1 MPASQSERRRALE
14 RRITNAAKESG
25 TTAARLRRLVG
36 FAVLCETLSEAVA
49 RGMIPVFFVKGGVAI
64 ELRLGLLARATR
76 DLDIGLC
83 APPNELLPPFDSALE
98 VGFGDFR
105 LRRRGEARALDSG
118 TLVLEISLEYI
129 GRPWGTVQVDLAPAT
144 LDSETDAVAPIALTE
159 LGLAAPRSVPCLA
172 IPAQIAQK
180 IHALTEPEPRGRP
193 NPRARDVLDVLLL
206 LRRVEIDHTAVRV
219 ACEHIFAERATHSW
233 PIYSFDFPATWRAT
247 LAELA
252 REVRYDTDDVSVI
265 ETRFNSY
272 LAQLQGAPIV
282 PNYEYR
288 FIALNYFITNSTV
301 DTSLTPPVTESGMRY
316 DHFQS
321 YLKDGWRVHSIMDRA
336 HGSGAGPEL
345 LVLLERPQAV
355 SES

>member
-14 RRITNAAKESG
+14 RRITSAAKERG

-36 FAVLCETLSEAVA
+36 FAVLCETLSEAAA
-49 RGMIPVFFVKGGVAI
+49 RGIIPVFFVKGGVAI

-83 APPNELLPPFDSALE
+83 APPTELLQTFDSALE
-98 VGFGDFR
+98 VGFGDFL
-105 LRRRGEARALDSG
+105 LRRRGEARALDNG
-118 TLVLEISLEYI
+118 TLVLEVSLEYI
-129 GRPWGTVQVDLAPAT
+129 GRPWGTIPVDLAPAT
-144 LDSETDAVAPIALTE
+144 PDSETDAVSPIALTE
-159 LGLAAPRSVPCLA
+159 LGLAPPRSVPCLA

-180 IHALTEPEPRGRP
+180 IHALTEPEPHGRP

-206 LRRVEIDHTAVRV
+206 LQRIECDHTAVRA
-219 ACEHIFAERATHSW
+219 ACERVFAERATHPW
-233 PIYSFDFPATWRAT
+233 PIYAFDFPPAWRGILT
-247 LAELA
+247 ELA

-301 DTSLTPPVTESGMRY
+301 DSTLTPPVTEGGVRY
-316 DHFQS
+316 EHFQS
-321 YLKDGWRVHSIMDRA
+321 YLKAGWRIHSIMDRA
-336 HGSGAGPEL
+336 HGAGGGPEL
-345 LVLLERPQAV
+345 LVLLERPQPD
-355 SES
+355 S

>member
-1 MPASQSERRRALE
+1 LPASQSERRRALE
-14 RRITNAAKESG
+14 RRITNAAKERG

-36 FAVLCETLSEAVA
+36 FAVICETLSEAVA
-49 RGMIPVFFVKGGVAI
+49 RGIIPVFFVKGGVAI

-83 APPNELLPPFDSALE
+83 APPNELLSAFDSALD

-105 LRRRGEARALDSG
+105 MRRRGEARELDSG
-118 TLVLEISLEYI
+118 TLVLEVSLEYV
-129 GRPWGTVQVDLAPAT
+129 GRPWGTVEVDLAPAT
-144 LDSETDAVAPIALTE
+144 PYSETDAVSPIALSE
-159 LGLAAPRSVPCLA
+159 LGLAPPRSVPCLA

-206 LRRVEIDHTAVRV
+206 QRVEIDHAAVRA
-219 ACEHIFAERATHSW
+219 ACEGIFAERATHAW
-233 PIYSFDFPATWRAT
+233 PIYSFDFPPAWRGT
-247 LAELA
+247 LTELA
-252 REVRYDTDDVSVI
+252 REVRYNTDDVSVI

-301 DTSLTPPVTESGMRY
+301 DSTLTPPVTESGVRY
-316 DHFQS
+316 DHFQA
-321 YLKDGWRVHSIMDRA
+321 YLKDGWRVHSTIDRA
-336 HGSGAGPEL
+336 HGAGAGPEL
-345 LVLLERPQAV
+345 LVLLERPQAA
-355 SES
+355 S